1 MTLSDILSISVV
13 YHPLKTEKRTR
24 VFNIKMCCKR
34 GIYMKNLRKIEAESF
49 YCENELIKRA
59 QGGDIWARNQV
70 IENNMPL
77 VKKIAAK
84 SIQKSSLSD
93 SDLIQEGIFGIVTAI
108 EKFDLSLGYKFSTY
122 PSWWIKQA
130 MFKAISE
137 QSYALNIPVY
147 IQETLSRYNKTK
159 QEMEQKEH
167 KEVSKKDVAK
177 KLNLS
182 EEKIDTFLNCFN
194 RALSIEQG
202 ASLTDNKE
210 LTLAEIIEDEKQ
222 NVEREVID
230 IELKKDINRALE
242 ILKEKEKN
250 VITLRFGLDNSK
262 KKTLEEIGE
271 SYGVTKECI
280 RQIEKRALNKIA
292 QDEFYKNCLISYIK

>member
-1 MTLSDILSISVV
+1 
-13 YHPLKTEKRTR
+13 
-24 VFNIKMCCKR
+24 
-34 GIYMKNLRKIEAESF
+34 MKNLRKIEADF
-49 YCENELIKRA
+49 YNENDLIKRA
-59 QGGDIWARNQV
+59 QSGDVWARNQV
-70 IENNMPL
+70 IENNMSL

-84 SIQKSSLSD
+84 SIQKSALSD
-93 SDLIQEGIFGIVTAI
+93 SDLIQEGIFGLVTAI
-108 EKFDLSLGYKFSTY
+108 EKFDLTLGYKFSTY
-122 PSWWIKQA
+122 ATWWVKQA

-159 QEMEQKEH
+159 QEMEQKEN
-167 KEVSKKDVAK
+167 KEVSKKEVAK
-177 KLNLS
+177 KMNLS

-202 ASLTDNKE
+202 ANLTDNKE

-222 NVEREVID
+222 NVERSVID
-230 IELKKDINRALE
+230 IELKKDIKRALD

-250 VITLRFGLDNSK
+250 VITLRFGLDNSQ